1 MKFSLTIFTFLM
13 LLTAGCTRRPVDDT
27 FDRAETLMMSAPDSA
42 LSLLETVDPTE
53 LRGDRRKAL
62 HALLLSQAMDKNY
75 IDTDNDSLI
84 NIAVNFYATDDD
96 LRHRMLSYYYLGR
109 VKNNAGDNREVL
121 LSYMKALELATEA
134 GDNYWI
140 GLISRRISNTFNKS
154 YNCAEQLYYA
164 EKAFEHMRLT
174 GQHSHTCATMIIF
187 IEALYN
193 KGEFDKGIEYAYS
206 LLDSVHINHV
216 SRHEKAAN
224 ALVGKG
230 HLLKYEDRKAIPFL
244 EKACIANSD
253 ATYIDSAYLGV
264 AYTSVGKTDLARSIL
279 NRLNRFD
286 ADSCLEYSWLRYEI
300 LKRIGTAQEALDAL
314 VLTDSLVNKKF
325 SALLADNQSRLI
337 SELYNAERREAI
349 DKADA
354 NRTRMII
361 ILLASCAVLSI
372 AVTIGL
378 RLYRKQRREIE
389 NNVAI
394 AEELRQILSLKENQN
409 AKTKKAIEDIMSSR
423 YETIDH
429 LCSLCYEKKDDSS
442 LKMRISEE
450 VVSTIDSLTNQ
461 KGKLPELER
470 NADKFHNGLMSHFRS
485 EMPGL
490 RKADY
495 LLMLFSTLGFSTPAI
510 ALLLKEDKIEAVYNR
525 RSRLKIKIK
534 RINPP
539 HATEFLNALS

>member
-1 MKFSLTIFTFLM
+1 MKFALTIFTFLI
-13 LLTAGCTRRPVDDT
+13 LLTTGCTRCPVDDT
-27 FDRAETLMMSAPDSA
+27 LERAEALMMSAPDSA
-42 LSLLETVDPTE
+42 LSLLETIDSAE

-62 HALLLSQAMDKNY
+62 HALLLSQAMDKNH

-96 LRHRMLSYYYLGR
+96 LLHRMLSYYYLGR
-109 VKNNAGDNREVL
+109 VKNNAGEDQEVL

-164 EKAFEHMRLT
+164 EKAFEHMKLT

-187 IEALYN
+187 IEALYD
-193 KGEFDKGIEYAYS
+193 KGELDKGIRYAYR
-206 LLDSVHINHV
+206 LLDSVRINHV
-216 SRHEKAAN
+216 SRHERAAN

-244 EKACIANSD
+244 EKACIADFD
-253 ATYIDSAYLGV
+253 ATYVDSVYLSV
-264 AYTSVGKTDLARSIL
+264 AYTSVGKTDLARSML
-279 NRLNRFD
+279 NRLD
-286 ADSCLEYSWLRYEI
+286 ADSCLEYSWLKYEI
-300 LKRIGTAQEALDAL
+300 FKRTGKTREALDAL
-314 VLTDSLVNKKF
+314 ILTDSLLHKKF
-325 SALLADNQSRLI
+325 SAILADNQSRLI

-349 DKADA
+349 DKADT

-361 ILLASCAVLSI
+361 ILLASCAALSF
-372 AVTIGL
+372 AVTIGV

-409 AKTKKAIEDIMSSR
+409 AKTKKAIEDMMSSR

-450 VVSTIDSLTNQ
+450 VVSTIDNLTSQ
-461 KGKLPELER
+461 EGKLPELER
-470 NADKFHNGLMSHFRS
+470 NADKFHNGLMSHLRS

-490 RKADY
+490 RKSDY

-525 RSRLKIKIK
+525 KSRLKIKIK
-534 RINPP
+534 RLNPP